1 MATQTKSDPITDA
14 TQEAAERVAEFR
26 ENAAQATKQASD
38 AWLTSYESSVIK
50 LADNYEQT
58 AGATNVEWVA
68 GIARLQADATREIVR
83 AYTSTVREL
92 VS

>member
-14 TQEAAERVAEFR
+14 AQGTADRVAEFR
-26 ENAAQATKQASD
+26 ENAARASKQASE
-38 AWLTSYESSVIK
+38 AWLASYESSVIK
-50 LADNYEQT
+50 LADGYEEA
-58 AGATNVEWVA
+58 AGATKVEWVA
-68 GIARLQADATREIVR
+68 GIGRLQADVTREIVR